1 MAYLITAEAD
11 VVVPA
16 EKFIN
21 SDRQLLD
28 AAIQKLEGNEFK
40 VFYRLVQIMDS
51 QYQAFALIEDLAR
64 GCNIR
69 SRTTVIKAL
78 DSLVAMGMV
87 QRLGKKHQGYIY
99 QISQIKNWTNRPEKK
114 STKSVLHRAKA
125 IATQVCKA
133 VIQKMD
139 DTKPVAEQPDS
150 TDPFRGSV
158 ESEVV
163 PVDESKNCMNVEAQK
178 LDEST
183 EEAQSLLVFVDLDV
197 KIEAFRTRGY
207 RVGTAERNGEKVVIV
222 DGLFL
227 SVEEFMHRSVEYFAQ
242 AWQPC
247 AEGLAMCWA
256 RLEKAKQR
264 LKQKAAIA

>member
-1 MAYLITAEAD
+1 MLNLITAGAE
-11 VVVPA
+11 VVVAA
-16 EKFIN
+16 ENFTN
-21 SDRQLLD
+21 SERQLLD
-28 AAIQKLEGNEFK
+28 VAIQKLEGNEFK

-51 QYQAFALIEDLAR
+51 QYQAFTLIEDLAR
-64 GCNIR
+64 DCNIR
-69 SRTTVIKAL
+69 SRTTIIKGL

-99 QISQIKNWTNRPEKK
+99 QISQIKNWTDRPEKR
-114 STKSVLHRAKA
+114 STKSVLRRAKA
-125 IATQVCKA
+125 IAAKVCKS

-150 TDPFRGSV
+150 TDPLKGSV
-158 ESEVV
+158 ESKVV
-163 PVDESKNCMNVEAQK
+163 PVNESKNCTSEQLQK

-183 EEAQSLLVFVDLDV
+183 EEVVVDLDA

-207 RVGTAERNGEKVVIV
+207 RVGTAEQNGAKVVIV

-227 SVEEFMHRSVEYFAQ
+227 SVEEFMQRSVEYFTQ

-256 RLEKAKQR
+256 QLEKAKQR
-264 LKQKAAIA
+264 LRQKAIA

>member
-1 MAYLITAEAD
+1 MAYLITAEAE
-11 VVVPA
+11 VVVAA
-16 EKFIN
+16 ENFTN
-21 SDRQLLD
+21 RPCQLLD

-40 VFYRLVQIMDS
+40 VFYRLVQIMDY
-51 QYQAFALIEDLAR
+51 QYQTFALIEDLAR
-64 GCNIR
+64 DCNIR

-99 QISQIKNWTNRPEKK
+99 QISQIKNWTARPEKR
-114 STKSVLHRAKA
+114 STKSVLRQAKA
-125 IATQVCKA
+125 IASKVCKA

-139 DTKPVAEQPDS
+139 DTKPAAEQPDS
-150 TDPFRGSV
+150 TDPLKGSV
-158 ESEVV
+158 ESKVV
-163 PVDESKNCMNVEAQK
+163 PVDEFKSCTNAEVQK

-183 EEAQSLLVFVDLDV
+183 EEMFVDLDA

-207 RVGTAERNGEKVVIV
+207 RVGTAEQNGAKVVIV

-227 SVEEFMHRSVEYFAQ
+227 SVEEFMHRSVEYFTQ

-264 LKQKAAIA
+264 LKQKAIA